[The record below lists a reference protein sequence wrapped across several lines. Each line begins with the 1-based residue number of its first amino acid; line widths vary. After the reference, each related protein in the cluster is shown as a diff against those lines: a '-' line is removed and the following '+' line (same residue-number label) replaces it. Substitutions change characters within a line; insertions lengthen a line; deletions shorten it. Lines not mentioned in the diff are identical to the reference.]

1 MQWAPYV
8 PVAER
13 RKKAA
18 GAMQKRAKSGLVVE
32 PVVIEGRTIAR
43 SAWGKRWCDALE
55 GQADFANRLPRGRTY
70 ARNGSV
76 VHLGIAKG
84 ELTAVVSG
92 SELYD
97 VRITIAPLP
106 DAKWKAVRK
115 ECAGKV
121 GSALALLQGKLS
133 DKVMDVIARPGTGLI
148 PVPGEVRFRCS
159 CPDSASLCKH
169 CAAVLYGVGARLD
182 TKPEMLFTL
191 RGVSHLD
198 LVDEASVDIA
208 PKRGASA
215 AMQADDAMLSS
226 IFGIDLGGAPAPT
239 TKKATTTK
247 KAAVAPAARKAAS
260 AKKTAAT
267 VVVAPV
273 AKKTAATAVVAPVAK
288 KAASAKKTAAPAPEL
303 TMADLRAMGHS
314 AARVKAL
321 VADGSIERVAF
332 GWYRFTR

>member
-1 MQWAPYV
+1 
-8 PVAER
+8 
-13 RKKAA
+13 
-18 GAMQKRAKSGLVVE
+18 MQKRAKKGLVVE
-32 PVVIEGRTIAR
+32 PVVIEGRGIAR

-92 SELYD
+92 SALYD
-97 VRITIAPLP
+97 VRITIAPLT
-106 DAKWKAVRK
+106 DAKWKAVRR
-115 ECAGKV
+115 ECAGQV

-133 DKVMDVIARPGTGLI
+133 DKVMDVIARPGAGLI
-148 PVPGEVRFRCS
+148 PLAGEVKFRCS

-182 TKPEMLFTL
+182 SKPEMLFTL

-198 LVDEASVDIA
+198 LVDEATVKLSAKTAV
-208 PKRGASA
+208 SA
-215 AMQADDAMLSS
+215 ALTVDDATLSS

-239 TKKATTTK
+239 AEAKKAPAAAKKAPATTK
-247 KAAVAPAARKAAS
+247 KA
-260 AKKTAAT
+260 
-267 VVVAPV
+267 VV
-273 AKKTAATAVVAPVAK
+273 T
-288 KAASAKKTAAPAPEL
+288 PAPEH
-303 TMADLRAMGHS
+303 TMAELRAMGHS
-314 AARVKAL
+314 AARVKAML
-321 VADGSIERVAF
+321 KEGSIERASF

>member
-1 MQWAPYV
+1 MSYYDWAPYV

-18 GAMQKRAKSGLVVE
+18 AEMAKRAKKGQPVE

-43 SAWGKRWCDALE
+43 SAWGKRWCEALE
-55 GQADFANRLPRGRTY
+55 AQADFANRLPRGRTY

-76 VHLGIAKG
+76 VHLHVAKG
-84 ELTAVVSG
+84 ELTAAVSG

-97 VRITIAPLP
+97 VRITVAPLSE
-106 DAKWKAVRK
+106 AKWKGVRR

-133 DKVMDVIARPGTGLI
+133 GEVMDIIAKPGAGLI
-148 PVPGEVRFRCS
+148 PLAGEVKFRCS

-182 TKPEMLFTL
+182 TKPELLFTL

-198 LVDEASVDIA
+198 LVEEATVSVT
-208 PKRGASA
+208 KKGAVSSA
-215 AMQADDAMLSS
+215 LVADDAALAD
-226 IFGIDLGGAPAPT
+226 IFGIDLGGS
-239 TKKATTTK
+239 
-247 KAAVAPAARKAAS
+247 APAAATAPT
-260 AKKTAAT
+260 AKKT
-267 VVVAPV
+267 PV
-273 AKKTAATAVVAPVAK
+273 PAKKTPAPAMAK
-288 KAASAKKTAAPAPEL
+288 KVAAPAKKKPAAPAKPAVATPEY
-303 TMADLRAMGHS
+303 TMAQIRAMGHFP
-314 AARVKAL
+314 AQVRAMIKDGTL
-321 VADGSIERVAF
+321 VATSF